1 MDVKCPTFA
10 SGHGKRTGKVS
21 YTIHADSSSNTG
33 GKMNNLETLLDRGG
47 GENQLTEELTKLY
60 GGPLG
65 FERRSEARP
74 FVVVNFVTTIEGL
87 TSYGIPGK
95 AGGGWISGFNK
106 QDVFIMGLLRSFAD
120 GVAVGANTLRSEPE
134 HLWTSEFIDKDHE
147 TEFVKLRQSL
157 SKSRKTP
164 LQIFVTSSGNVL
176 DTTKNLPKAFL
187 APDVETLIVTTE
199 EGKNVVKKEFQKFSA
214 VPGVLVAYKVEKPNE
229 VNIPMMMDRLERDY
243 GIEFLLVEGGSG
255 FNGSVTHA
263 EQYDEY
269 FQTISPKIIGTDK
282 KNPRQISVSGFERS
296 PENSLPHNLISVK
309 TRKNYLFLR
318 WRLNQ
323 EW

>member
-1 MDVKCPTFA
+1 MD
-10 SGHGKRTGKVS
+10 
-21 YTIHADSSSNTG
+21 
-33 GKMNNLETLLDRGG
+33 NLETLLDRGG
-47 GENQLTEELTKLY
+47 AENHLTEELTKLY
-60 GGPLG
+60 GGPLA
-65 FERRSEARP
+65 FERRSEIRP
-74 FVVVNFVTTIEGL
+74 FAVVNFVTTIEGL

-95 AGGGWISGFNK
+95 SGGGWISDFNK
-106 QDVFIMGLLRSFAD
+106 QDVFIVGLLRSFAD

-134 HLWTSEFIDKDHE
+134 HLWTSKFIDKDHE
-147 TEFVKLRQSL
+147 TEFVKLRESL
-157 SKSRKTP
+157 GKSRKNP
-164 LQIFVTSSGNVL
+164 LQIFVTSSGNLL
-176 DTTKNLPKAFL
+176 DNMKNVPNVFL

-199 EGKNVVKKEFQKFSA
+199 EGKNVVKKEFEKFS
-214 VPGVLVAYKVEKPNE
+214 VGPDILVANRVEKPNE
-229 VNIPMMMDRLERDY
+229 VNISMMMNRLERDY

-296 PENSLPHNLISVK
+296 PGNSLPHNLISVK
-309 TRKNYLFLR
+309 TLKNYLFLR

-323 EW
+323 DW

>member
-1 MDVKCPTFA
+1 MDSLK
-10 SGHGKRTGKVS
+10 
-21 YTIHADSSSNTG
+21 
-33 GKMNNLETLLDRGG
+33 TLLDRCG
-47 GENQLTEELTKLY
+47 GENQLTEELTNLY
-60 GGPLG
+60 GGPLT

-87 TSYGIPGK
+87 TSYGIQGK

-147 TEFVKLRQSL
+147 TEFVKLRESL
-157 SKSRKTP
+157 GKSRKNP
-164 LQIFVTSSGNVL
+164 VQIFVTSSGNVL
-176 DTTKNLPKAFL
+176 DNMKNLPNAFS
-187 APDVETLIVTTE
+187 APEVETLIVTTE
-199 EGKNVVKKEFQKFSA
+199 KGKNVVEKEFKKFS
-214 VPGVLVAYKVEKPNE
+214 VFPGILVANKVEKPNE
-229 VNIPMMMDRLERDY
+229 VNIPMMMNRLLRDY
-243 GIEFLLVEGGSG
+243 EIEFLLIEGGSG

-269 FQTISPKIIGTDK
+269 FQAISPKIIGTDK
-282 KNPRQISVSGFERS
+282 NNPRQISVSGFERS

-309 TRKNYLFLR
+309 NHKNYLFLR
-318 WRLNQ
+318 WRLN
-323 EW
+323 

>member
-1 MDVKCPTFA
+1 
-10 SGHGKRTGKVS
+10 
-21 YTIHADSSSNTG
+21 
-33 GKMNNLETLLDRGG
+33 MNNLETLLDRGG

-269 FQTISPKIIGTDK
+269 FQTISPRIIGTDK
-282 KNPRQISVSGFERS
+282 NKPRQISVSGFERS
-296 PENSLPHNLISVK
+296 PEDTLPHDLISVK
-309 TRKNYLFLR
+309 NHENYLYLR
-318 WRLNQ
+318 WKLNLKG
-323 EW
+323 

>member
-1 MDVKCPTFA
+1 
-10 SGHGKRTGKVS
+10 
-21 YTIHADSSSNTG
+21 
-33 GKMNNLETLLDRGG
+33 
-47 GENQLTEELTKLY
+47 
-60 GGPLG
+60 
-65 FERRSEARP
+65 
-74 FVVVNFVTTIEGL
+74 
-87 TSYGIPGK
+87 
-95 AGGGWISGFNK
+95 
-106 QDVFIMGLLRSFAD
+106 MGLLRSFAD

-157 SKSRKTP
+157 GKSRKNP
-164 LQIFVTSSGNVL
+164 LQIFVTGSGNVL
-176 DTTKNLPKAFL
+176 DTMKNLPKAFL

-199 EGKNVVKKEFQKFSA
+199 EGKKVVKKDFKKFSA

-229 VNIPMMMDRLERDY
+229 VNIPMMMDRLAKDY

-282 KNPRQISVSGFERS
+282 NRPRQISVSGFERS
-296 PENSLPHNLISVK
+296 PEDTLPHDLISVK
-309 TRKNYLFLR
+309 NHQNYLYLR
-318 WRLNQ
+318 WKLNLAA
-323 EW
+323 

>member
-1 MDVKCPTFA
+1 
-10 SGHGKRTGKVS
+10 
-21 YTIHADSSSNTG
+21 
-33 GKMNNLETLLDRGG
+33 MNNLETLLDRGG

-120 GVAVGANTLRSEPE
+120 GVAVGVNTPRSEPE

-187 APDVETLIVTTE
+187 APDVETLIVTRE
-199 EGKNVVKKEFQKFSA
+199 EKKNVVKKEFQKFSA

-269 FQTISPKIIGTDK
+269 FQTISPRIIGTDK
-282 KNPRQISVSGFERS
+282 NKPRQISVSGFERS
-296 PENSLPHNLISVK
+296 PEDTLPHDLISVK
-309 TRKNYLFLR
+309 NHENYLYLR
-318 WRLNQ
+318 WKLNLKG
-323 EW
+323 